1 MLQAALPD
9 KQKRLCRDVTRYVSA
24 NKYKIEF
31 MARFTRIEVAL
42 KMKETGI
49 VPVFYH
55 KDAEVCKQVVKAC
68 YDGGIRVF
76 EFTNRGDFAH
86 EVFAEVSKWAAKET
100 PEMIL
105 GVGSVIDSA
114 TAALYIQ
121 LGSNFI
127 VSPLID
133 EETARFCNRRKIA
146 WSPGCGSVT
155 EINRAHELGA
165 EVVKVFPGSSVGG
178 PDFVSGVK
186 GPMPWASIMP
196 TGGVSPDENNL
207 KGWFKAGVHCVGMG
221 SQLFPKE
228 VIENKDWAFIA
239 DKCREV
245 LASVNKFR

>member
-228 VIENKDWAFIA
+228 VIESKDWAFIA

>member
-1 MLQAALPD
+1 
-9 KQKRLCRDVTRYVSA
+9 
-24 NKYKIEF
+24 
-31 MARFTRIEVAL
+31 
-42 KMKETGI
+42 MKETGV

-55 KDAEVCKQVVKAC
+55 KDAEVCKEVVKAC
-68 YDGGIRVF
+68 YDGGVRVF

-86 EVFAEVSKWAAKET
+86 EVFTEVSKWAAKEA

-127 VSPLID
+127 VSPVID
-133 EETARFCNRRKIA
+133 EDTARICNRRKIS

-178 PDFVSGVK
+178 PDFVAGVK

-196 TGGVSPDENNL
+196 TGGVSPDEANL

-228 VIENKDWAFIA
+228 VIDNKDWAFIA
-239 DKCREV
+239 GKCAEV
-245 LASVNKFR
+245 LAIVKKLR